1 LRHTHAT
8 MFLESDADSADY
20 KGIQVR
26 LGHSK
31 LATTMDT
38 YSHVTKKMKQ
48 TAINKFEKH
57 LSDELK

>member
-1 LRHTHAT
+1 
-8 MFLESDADSADY
+8 MFLESDASSADY

-48 TAINKFEKH
+48 TAIDKFEKH